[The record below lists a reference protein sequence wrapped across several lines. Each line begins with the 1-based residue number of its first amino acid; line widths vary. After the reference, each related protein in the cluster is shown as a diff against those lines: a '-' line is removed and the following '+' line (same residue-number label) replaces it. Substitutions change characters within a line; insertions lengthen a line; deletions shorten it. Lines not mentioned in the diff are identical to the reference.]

1 MDAVLRVR
9 ELTKSFKG
17 HQVLRGVNMEIPKGS
32 IYGLVGRNG
41 AGKTTLIRLIC
52 GLQKPDGG
60 EYGLFG
66 EKNESQAI
74 VKVRRRTGAVV
85 EAPSLYQ
92 ELSAEDNLKVQ
103 YKLLGRTD
111 LETIPEILR
120 QVDLEGTGKKK
131 VKDFSLGMKQ
141 RLGIAIALAGEPE
154 FLILDEPTN
163 GLDPQGII
171 EVRELLRA
179 LNQER
184 GITLLISSHL
194 LSELSRLATHYGF
207 LEDGKILRQVP
218 ADKVGE
224 DLESYYMDVVGGGK
238 HE

>member
-1 MDAVLRVR
+1 M
-9 ELTKSFKG
+9 
-17 HQVLRGVNMEIPKGS
+17 
-32 IYGLVGRNG
+32 
-41 AGKTTLIRLIC
+41 
-52 GLQKPDGG
+52 
-60 EYGLFG
+60 
-66 EKNESQAI
+66 
-74 VKVRRRTGAVV
+74 

-92 ELSAEDNLKVQ
+92 ELTAEENLKVQ
-103 YKLLGRTD
+103 YKVLGRKD
-111 LETIPEILR
+111 FESISKLLK
-120 QVDLEGTGKKK
+120 QVDLEGIGKKK
-131 VKDFSLGMKQ
+131 VKDFSLGMRQ

-171 EVRELLRA
+171 EMRELLKK
-179 LNQER
+179 LNQEE

-207 LEDGKILRQVP
+207 LENGRILRQVT
-218 ADKVGE
+218 ADTVGE

>member
-17 HQVLRGVNMEIPKGS
+17 HQVLRGVNMGIPKGS

-52 GLQKPDGG
+52 GLQKPDVG
-60 EYGLFG
+60 EYDLFG

-92 ELSAEDNLKVQ
+92 ELSAEDNLKMQ
-103 YKLLGRTD
+103 YKVLGRKD
-111 LETIPEILR
+111 LETIPELLR
-120 QVDLEGTGKKK
+120 QVELEGTGKKK

-207 LEDGKILRQVP
+207 LEDGKILRQVT
-218 ADKVGE
+218 ADEVGE
-224 DLESYYMDVVGGGK
+224 DLESYYMGIVGGGK

>member
-17 HQVLRGVNMEIPKGS
+17 HQVLRGVSMEIPKGS

-60 EYGLFG
+60 EYDLFG

-74 VKVRRRTGAVV
+74 VEVRRRTGAVV
-85 EAPSLYQ
+85 EVPSLYQ
-92 ELSAEDNLKVQ
+92 ELSAEDNLKAQ
-103 YKLLGRTD
+103 YKLLGRKD
-111 LETIPEILR
+111 LETVPELLR

-154 FLILDEPTN
+154 FLILDEP
-163 GLDPQGII
+163 
-171 EVRELLRA
+171 
-179 LNQER
+179 
-184 GITLLISSHL
+184 
-194 LSELSRLATHYGF
+194 
-207 LEDGKILRQVP
+207 
-218 ADKVGE
+218 
-224 DLESYYMDVVGGGK
+224 
-238 HE
+238 

>member
-17 HQVLRGVNMEIPKGS
+17 HQVLRGVSMEIPKGS

-52 GLQKPDGG
+52 GLQKPDRG
-60 EYGLFG
+60 EYDLFG

-74 VKVRRRTGAVV
+74 VKVRRRTGVVV

-103 YKLLGRTD
+103 YKLLGRKD

-207 LEDGKILRQVP
+207 LEDGKILRQVT
-218 ADKVGE
+218 ADEVGE
-224 DLESYYMDVVGGGK
+224 DLESYYMGIVGGGK